1 MILTGSQI
9 KKEVEKGR
17 IIIDPFS
24 EEDIETNSYD
34 FHIDNVLYTYKDDVL
49 DPTKDNELIEVVI
62 PSQGLTLSPKKI
74 YIGKTVE
81 TIGSKYFVPIIKGR
95 SSTGRLGIFVNITAD
110 LIDLGSIQKPTLT
123 LHVVL
128 PVKIYP
134 NTKIGQ
140 VTFWVA
146 KGIEK

>member
-1 MILTGSQI
+1 MILTGSEI
-9 KKEVEKGR
+9 KKEVKKGR
-17 IIIDPFS
+17 IVIDPFNIK
-24 EEDIETNSYD
+24 DVETNSYD
-34 FHIDNVLYTYKDDVL
+34 FHIDNVLYTYKDDLL
-49 DPTKDNELIEVVI
+49 DPTKDNELEELVI
-62 PSQGLTLSPKKI
+62 PTQGLTLSPKKI
-74 YIGKTVE
+74 YIGRTIE

-110 LIDLGSIQKPTLT
+110 LIDLGSIQRPTLT
-123 LHVVL
+123 IHVVQ

-146 KGIEK
+146 K